1 MNDHMTAYDKDFTLY
16 STSQIPI
23 RDTSNPLASIP
34 IGSEQL
40 REPQAS
46 SLPMIIFLVS
56 TLIALLFLVRLW
68 KNRGPLFERL
78 FWSVFL
84 FVPVFGPLFFLV
96 FYPSP
101 TELEARRWASMNS
114 VSHFGGGG
122 RLGL

>member
-16 STSQIPI
+16 STSQIPD

-34 IGSEQL
+34 NGNEQP
-40 REPQAS
+40 REPQTS
-46 SLPMIIFLVS
+46 FLPVAIFLVS

-68 KNRGPLFERL
+68 RNQGPLLGRF
-78 FWSVFL
+78 FWTVFL
-84 FVPVFGPLFFLV
+84 FVPVFGPLFYLV

-101 TELEARRWASMNS
+101 TELEAKRLGSMNS